1 MSSKMQIDILSAAC
15 CNPSAAIYDQQYEAK
30 IKETLSKA
38 KIDAQLEVITFSAA
52 LYSPKA
58 EYLKKAQPL
67 LDKYGVDAL
76 PALFINH
83 ELVLYGGV
91 PSSEKLS
98 QVIEKA
104 ANLTKKE
111 AT

>member
-15 CNPSAAIYDQQYEAK
+15 CIPSKAILDQQYTAK
-30 IKETLSKA
+30 IKEILAKT
-38 KIDAQLEVITFSAA
+38 KIDAQIEVMTFTSA

-67 LDKYGVDAL
+67 LDKYGVDGL

-83 ELVLYGGV
+83 ELVL
-91 PSSEKLS
+91 
-98 QVIEKA
+98 
-104 ANLTKKE
+104 
-111 AT
+111 